1 MQIITRL
8 FRFDL
13 AHKQLAEVIE
23 KETVHLGLQFT
34 HHLSPP
40 AVRRFD
46 TASYPGAP
54 EEEAGFDIL
63 LPFSVSLFFP
73 GGSKRQ
79 G

>member
-34 HHLSPP
+34 HHSSPS
-40 AVRRFD
+40 AVRK
-46 TASYPGAP
+46 
-54 EEEAGFDIL
+54 FDIF

>member
-34 HHLSPP
+34 HHSSPS
-40 AVRRFD
+40 AVRR
-46 TASYPGAP
+46 
-54 EEEAGFDIL
+54 FDIL

-79 G
+79 GRNTIEGS

>member
-13 AHKQLAEVIE
+13 AHKELAEVIE

-34 HHLSPP
+34 HHSSPS

-46 TASYPGAP
+46 IFSLSLSRCFSL
-54 EEEAGFDIL
+54 EAQNARVEI
-63 LPFSVSLFFP
+63 P
-73 GGSKRQ
+73 
-79 G
+79 

>member
-23 KETVHLGLQFT
+23 KETVHLYVGPQFT
-34 HHLSPP
+34 HHLSPL
-40 AVRRFD
+40 AVRR
-46 TASYPGAP
+46 
-54 EEEAGFDIL
+54 FDIL